1 VAVGWSD
8 GVETVFQ
15 PMIFPPVLRK
25 SKPTPQKNGLSPEK
39 TDMLLP
45 FLPIHLIKKNN
56 NSDPGQRK

>member
-1 VAVGWSD
+1 
-8 GVETVFQ
+8 
-15 PMIFPPVLRK
+15 MIFPPVLRK

-45 FLPIHLIKKNN
+45 FLPIRLIKKNN